1 MLKTG
6 DQVMRIGLSS
16 SLSNFKRRISMKKLL
31 ALMGLAVAA
40 FSFTGCQK
48 NEMKDADNDFK
59 GTSTLN
65 LLQILRKPR
74 RLLIQIMR

>member
-1 MLKTG
+1 
-6 DQVMRIGLSS
+6 
-16 SLSNFKRRISMKKLL
+16 MKKLL
-31 ALMGLAVAA
+31 VLMGLAAAA